1 MDTLVH
7 IMTYAALFSAY
18 VDYVRV
24 GDILDPYSAGNL
36 GTGLGLLLYLYF
48 LAPALII
55 YCAFAWFTRSE
66 SCLTSSPEIS
76 SIAKVS

>member
-7 IMTYAALFSAY
+7 IMTYPALFSAY
-18 VDYVRV
+18 VDYVRI
-24 GDILDPYSAGNL
+24 GDILDPYSANL

-55 YCAFAWFTRSE
+55 YCAFAWFTPSE